1 MGQLTIKET
10 REFSRG
16 LKRLGKKHRGLA
28 SKIRETLNDLATG
41 GRVEGKRL
49 KGYGEQPLFK
59 IRCGTGEVGRRKGAR
74 VIYYKN
80 DSELWALYVYL
91 KSDRS
96 DVNAHIIKE
105 ILARYNIKP
114 GTTL

>member
-1 MGQLTIKET
+1 MSQRTIKET

-16 LKRLGKKHRGLA
+16 LKKLGKKHRALA
-28 SKIRETLNDLATG
+28 GKIRDTLNDLATG
-41 GRVEGKRL
+41 GRIEGKRL
-49 KGYGEQPLFK
+49 KGYGEHQLFK

-91 KSDRS
+91 KSDTS
-96 DVNAHIIKE
+96 DVHAHIIKE
-105 ILARYNIKP
+105 ILARYNIKSRM
-114 GTTL
+114 TE

>member
-1 MGQLTIKET
+1 MSQRTIKET
-10 REFSRG
+10 REFTRG
-16 LKRLGKKHRGLA
+16 LKKLGKKHRGLA
-28 SKIRETLNDLATG
+28 SKIRDTLNDLASG
-41 GRVEGKRL
+41 GRLDGKRL
-49 KGYGEQPLFK
+49 KGYGELQLFK

-91 KSDRS
+91 KSDTS
-96 DVNAHIIKE
+96 DVHAHIIKE

-114 GTTL
+114 TAT

>member
-1 MGQLTIKET
+1 MSQRTIKET
-10 REFSRG
+10 REFIRA
-16 LKRLGKKHRGLA
+16 LKKLGKKHRRLT
-28 SKIRETLNDLATG
+28 SRIRDTLDDLATD

-49 KGYGEQPLFK
+49 KGYGEHQLFK

-74 VIYYKN
+74 IIYYKN

-91 KSDRS
+91 KSDTG
-96 DVNAHIIKE
+96 DVHAKIIKE

-114 GTTL
+114 TTT